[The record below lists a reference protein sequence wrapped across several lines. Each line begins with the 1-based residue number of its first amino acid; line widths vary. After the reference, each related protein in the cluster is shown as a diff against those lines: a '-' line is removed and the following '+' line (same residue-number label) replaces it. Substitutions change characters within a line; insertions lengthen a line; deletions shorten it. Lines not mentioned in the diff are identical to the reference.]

1 MDIQA
6 ILQIAII
13 VIACLI
19 RVASFIYKINTKGF
33 RSVAVELIVAAEKEF
48 QSGQG
53 SQKMEYVYNAL
64 IALVP
69 QPFKMFIT
77 KTAMINFIQNI
88 FDEIKVALDYKEEVK

>member
-1 MDIQA
+1 MDIQT

-13 VIACLI
+13 IIACLI
-19 RVASFIYKINTKGF
+19 PVAYLIYKIKTKGL
-33 RSVAVELIVAAEKEF
+33 RPVAVELIVAAEKEF